1 MLLNTILPHKYKVM
15 ERSRKTCQ
23 RLTGCSK
30 MRVMKTKHI
39 PYLLT
44 NKLFLSIA
52 VCAGLVLSA
61 CGEASATPLVVIAG
75 EESFVGETE
84 TIQVPATPGDEETK
98 EAVET
103 ETVEVFEPKTI
114 HIMAVGD
121 NLLHEGIISTG
132 RQPDGSLNYDFEFA
146 DIKPFI
152 DAADIAVIN
161 QETPLAGNSY
171 GFKGYPCF
179 NSPTEVGDA
188 IANAGFNVVTAA
200 TNHAYDQK
208 AKGLYSYAD
217 YFVENHPEIVLCGI
231 RGNLPNLHGQP
242 KTSEGPAETVSLA
255 ETKETAAE
263 ESETKASD
271 AAASPRN
278 ERIQYLEIQ
287 GYTFAL
293 LNYTYGTNLAT
304 YPSDAEGHLDMLCD
318 YSRKNRMLNF
328 TALNDYVLPDIYE
341 AKQTSDFVIVFPHW
355 GNEYQTTASP
365 YQEAWAKMFADAGA
379 DLIIGCHPHVV
390 QPVTKVV
397 SDLGNEVLCYYSLGN
412 FASLQRQRRAMFEAM
427 AWVTLTDDEEGK
439 LHIVEEESGALPM
452 VMQYTTGARFQAVV
466 PLDEY
471 TESLAASHG
480 IITRG
485 EGKLSITD
493 MNNWADTLLT
503 TYRMKKEEIL
513 KEPTYFSG
521 PVTE

>member
-1 MLLNTILPHKYKVM
+1 
-15 ERSRKTCQ
+15 
-23 RLTGCSK
+23 
-30 MRVMKTKHI
+30 MKTKHI
-39 PYLLT
+39 NKISK
-44 NKLFLSIA
+44 NKLILFLCLALS
-52 VCAGLVLSA
+52 AGLLVSA

-75 EESFVGETE
+75 EDTFLAETEQIPDIAEPLVETE
-84 TIQVPATPGDEETK
+84 TVET
-98 EAVET
+98 AET

-114 HIMAVGD
+114 HIMAIGD

-132 RQPDGSLNYDFEFA
+132 KQADGTYNFDFEFA

-152 DAADIAVIN
+152 NAADIAVIN
-161 QETPLAGNSY
+161 QETPLAGNNY

-188 IANAGFNVVTAA
+188 IAKAGFNVVTAA

-208 AKGLYSYAD
+208 AKGMYSYAD
-217 YFVENHPEIVLCGI
+217 FFVTNHPEVVLCGI
-231 RGNLPNLHGQP
+231 RGNLPNLQGEP
-242 KTSEGPAETVSLA
+242 KKVNPEDITVTVEETPSTEPETVATTEPETVA
-255 ETKETAAE
+255 EP
-263 ESETKASD
+263 D
-271 AAASPRN
+271 ALPGTERN
-278 ERIQYLEIQ
+278 PRIQYIEIQ

-318 YSRKNRMLNF
+318 YNRKNRMLNF

-355 GNEYQTTASP
+355 GNEYQTSASP

-390 QPVTKVV
+390 QPVTKVT

-412 FASLQRQRRAMFEAM
+412 YASLQRQRRAMFEAM
-427 AWVTLTDDEEGK
+427 AWVTLVDDEDGN

-471 TESLAASHG
+471 TESLANAHG

-493 MNNWADTLLT
+493 MNKWADDLMGSYRLSREDIMSRLT
-503 TYRMKKEEIL
+503 PVKE
-513 KEPTYFSG
+513 
-521 PVTE
+521 

>member
-1 MLLNTILPHKYKVM
+1 
-15 ERSRKTCQ
+15 
-23 RLTGCSK
+23 
-30 MRVMKTKHI
+30 
-39 PYLLT
+39 
-44 NKLFLSIA
+44 
-52 VCAGLVLSA
+52 
-61 CGEASATPLVVIAG
+61 
-75 EESFVGETE
+75 
-84 TIQVPATPGDEETK
+84 
-98 EAVET
+98 
-103 ETVEVFEPKTI
+103 
-114 HIMAVGD
+114 
-121 NLLHEGIISTG
+121 
-132 RQPDGSLNYDFEFA
+132 
-146 DIKPFI
+146 
-152 DAADIAVIN
+152 
-161 QETPLAGNSY
+161 
-171 GFKGYPCF
+171 
-179 NSPTEVGDA
+179 
-188 IANAGFNVVTAA
+188 VTAA

-208 AKGLYSYAD
+208 AKGMYSYAD
-217 YFVENHPEIVLCGI
+217 FFVTNHPEVVLCGI
-231 RGNLPNLHGQP
+231 RGELPNLHGEP
-242 KTSEGPAETVSLA
+242 KAASDTFSEETMVEEAPEIPETETAETAPETEPQALSEPETVSG
-255 ETKETAAE
+255 
-263 ESETKASD
+263 
-271 AAASPRN
+271 RN
-278 ERIQYLEIQ
+278 PRIQYLEIQ

-318 YSRKNRMLNF
+318 YNRKNRMLNF

-341 AKQTSDFVIVFPHW
+341 AKQTSDFVIVYPHW
-355 GNEYQTTASP
+355 GNEYQTSASP

-412 FASLQRQRRAMFEAM
+412 YASLQRQRRAMFEAM

-493 MNNWADTLLT
+493 MNHWADTLLT
-503 TYRMKKEEIL
+503 TYRMTKEEIL